1 MTPEE
6 ADAKQEWKGMDG
18 AIAFSLIG
26 RHADNHDE
34 AREMMHAWLRANQGI
49 SERNLQ
55 TFNYAKTLAI
65 AIQEKHFPEATQ
77 WKPLDDTLGLLTQID
92 NMVSRLVKHK

>member
-18 AIAFSLIG
+18 YTAWTLIK
-26 RHADNHDE
+26 RHADGFDHKN
-34 AREMMHAWLRANQGI
+34 EMMHAWLRANQGI

-77 WKPLDDTLGLLTQID
+77 WNPLDDTLGLLTQID
-92 NMVSRLVKHK
+92 NMVSRLVKAK